1 MVFPHGT
8 KPESVFAK
16 AGVSVR
22 GVDYVGKV
30 LVGKAGECV
39 GKAEERVGKAA
50 SSVESVTERV
60 YKAGDE
66 SFLESPC
73 GGVECKVAQ
82 EGSSLLHKEN
92 TVSLYN
98 LLLVCQV

>member
-73 GGVECKVAQ
+73 GGVECNGYAN
-82 EGSSLLHKEN
+82 G
-92 TVSLYN
+92 
-98 LLLVCQV
+98 